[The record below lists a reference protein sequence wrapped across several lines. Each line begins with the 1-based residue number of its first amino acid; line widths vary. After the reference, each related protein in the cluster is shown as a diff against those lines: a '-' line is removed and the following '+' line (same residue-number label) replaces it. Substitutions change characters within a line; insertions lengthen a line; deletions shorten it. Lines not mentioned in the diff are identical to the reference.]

1 MLSLVFSLAYRITDW
16 LSIGG
21 GFMPNF
27 DSLQDNHANVRL
39 NAPEGDPTMGTDLE
53 LEQEATGTFTP
64 LLGIL
69 IKAPNEGLRDVIS
82 LGLSY
87 RGRVKNYFGTGR
99 SDQSVGLG
107 LPDLSFFQLVYI
119 RGELVNFVGFVP
131 EQYSAGL
138 GLHPME
144 RLTVGLDLTY
154 KRWEDFTFW
163 LDQAPNPGS
172 RTRWFPGSAPN
183 TPSPSAATSWV
194 WATSRTAGCAAATT
208 TSRAPTPRFPAARTS
223 STTTSTSPASGSA
236 STPS

>member
-1 MLSLVFSLAYRITDW
+1 MISPGLLSRA
-16 LSIGG
+16 G
-21 GFMPNF
+21 
-27 DSLQDNHANVRL
+27 
-39 NAPEGDPTMGTDLE
+39 EE
-53 LEQEATGTFTP
+53 L
-64 LLGIL
+64 L
-69 IKAPNEGLRDVIS
+69 
-82 LGLSY
+82 
-87 RGRVKNYFGTGR
+87 GTGR

-163 LDQAPNPGS
+163 LDQAPNP
-172 RTRWFPGSAPN
+172 RFQN
-183 TPSPSAATSWV
+183 TLVPRIGAEYAIPIGGDILGVGHFTYC
-194 WATSRTAGCAAATT
+194 RGAAATT